1 MRLYFFRHAIAED
14 GRADLTDY
22 ERKLTDKGIAKT
34 RRAADVM
41 KALGIEPTHIYSSP
55 LIRARQTADILA
67 GAMGIAVEI
76 RDEVGP
82 GFNLAAVTQLT
93 NDLDRDAQVVFVGH
107 EPDFSSTVSALT
119 GGGWVVMKKGGLA
132 RVDITGNEPLRGEL
146 VWLITPKVFGSLGS

>member
-1 MRLYFFRHAIAED
+1 MMRLYFFRHAIAED
-14 GRADLTDY
+14 GGADLPDF

-41 KALGIEPTHIYSSP
+41 KALGIQPTHLYCSP
-55 LIRARQTADILA
+55 LVRARQTADILA
-67 GAMGIAVEI
+67 EALDVAVEI
-76 RDEVGP
+76 RDEVSP

-93 NDLDRDAQVVFVGH
+93 HELEQDAQVLFVGH
-107 EPDFSSTVSALT
+107 EPDFSSTISALT

-146 VWLITPKVFGSLGS
+146 VWLIAPKVFQSLA